1 MSGIILIFA
10 LNMDLQPVKIKIAAW
25 PDDQELIQ
33 SVRKQVFVLEQGI
46 EASLE
51 WDGRDA
57 QCQHLLALTP
67 AGDAAGTVRLQADG
81 HIGRL
86 AVISRYRKR
95 GIATALLNYLLRM
108 TAKQGMTHLYLHAQ
122 ITAISFYEAFGFNNQ
137 GSQFMEAGL
146 LHQPMVYSVRP
157 KNISAE

>member
-1 MSGIILIFA
+1 
-10 LNMDLQPVKIKIAAW
+10 MDLLPVPIKTAAW
-25 PDDQELIQ
+25 PDDQDLIQ

-67 AGDAAGTVRLQADG
+67 AGVAVGTVRLQADG

-86 AVISRYRKR
+86 AVISQYRNQ
-95 GIATALLNYLLRM
+95 GIGTALLQYLLRM
-108 TAKQGMTHLYLHAQ
+108 TEKQGMTHLYLHAQ
-122 ITAISFYEAFGFNNQ
+122 VSAISFYTRFGFYNQ
-137 GSQFMEAGL
+137 GSQFMQAGL
-146 LHQPMVYSVRP
+146 SHQPMVYSVRP